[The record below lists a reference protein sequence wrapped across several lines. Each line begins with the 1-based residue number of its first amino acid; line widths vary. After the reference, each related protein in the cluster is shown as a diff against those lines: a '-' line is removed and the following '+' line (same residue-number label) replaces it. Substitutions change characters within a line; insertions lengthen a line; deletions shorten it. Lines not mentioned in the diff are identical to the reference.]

1 MEVENGMNIAEAK
14 KAIEDFEY
22 PILKYQVRRLF
33 EALEKSV
40 RGELARYSE
49 LESTGYQSVAAET
62 LRKVLGDKK

>member
-1 MEVENGMNIAEAK
+1 M
-14 KAIEDFEY
+14 
-22 PILKYQVRRLF
+22 LF